1 MCFMTKPSES
11 RSLLSIYSLWKL
23 ITQYLEEIESP
34 GSAKVDTVEW
44 NSCMTLDVVGD
55 LALGGSF
62 QYLGTQ
68 RYHPGSHMILADLEA
83 ISNTGARDLTVTI
96 N

>member
-1 MCFMTKPSES
+1 MTKPSES

-44 NSCMTLDVVGD
+44 NSYMTLDVVGD
-55 LALGGSF
+55 LALEG
-62 QYLGTQ
+62 
-68 RYHPGSHMILADLEA
+68 
-83 ISNTGARDLTVTI
+83 
-96 N
+96 